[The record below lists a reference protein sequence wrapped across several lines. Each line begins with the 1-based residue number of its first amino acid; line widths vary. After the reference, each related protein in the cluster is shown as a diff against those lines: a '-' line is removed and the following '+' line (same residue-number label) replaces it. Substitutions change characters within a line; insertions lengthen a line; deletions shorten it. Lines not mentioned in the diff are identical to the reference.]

1 MYFLIKV
8 ENFFRKIKWNLGKSY
23 QYYQKIFNGEPVHNK
38 KYLKAGENNQHK
50 RSLSLCLCTSS
61 IDSLYR
67 KDEIYYQV
75 FLEKYNFVIEKKM
88 LVFNNIE
95 ICFDDFYNEYY
106 DEEYH
111 DDSDEESSD
120 EKIQMNRLNIYK

>member
-1 MYFLIKV
+1 
-8 ENFFRKIKWNLGKSY
+8 
-23 QYYQKIFNGEPVHNK
+23 
-38 KYLKAGENNQHK
+38 
-50 RSLSLCLCTSS
+50 
-61 IDSLYR
+61 
-67 KDEIYYQV
+67 
-75 FLEKYNFVIEKKM
+75 M